1 MISKQTMGML
11 ERTDFSTTAGFSP
24 SRVCQSV
31 HMYCVAFRNTN
42 SHSFGTEQNDSLPKH
57 MREDAAWFPG
67 IVLME
72 WHKNKQR
79 PALILANQAR
89 ELYILSSL
97 YSPKSDGALKL
108 CPAPNAIAVL
118 SDGKPTSS
126 SLNTSLGMLTSPLLY
141 NILIRILA
149 E

>member
-1 MISKQTMGML
+1 
-11 ERTDFSTTAGFSP
+11 
-24 SRVCQSV
+24 
-31 HMYCVAFRNTN
+31 
-42 SHSFGTEQNDSLPKH
+42 

-126 SLNTSLGMLTSPLLY
+126 SLNTSLGMLTKPTPLQY
-141 NILIRILA
+141 PHQNTCRIASVEMDWSMGKKWISENTSVKNSAGLIQFSHYYLDGISI
-149 E
+149 